1 MILTIDQLNE
11 CSNSDSVA
19 TRQNN
24 DLTLVHMVQNGDKR
38 AFGLLVLKYQHKV
51 AHIASRYVRDSD
63 EVQDISQD
71 TFIRAYRGLKK
82 FRGDSSFYTWLYT
95 IATNTSKNHITRRN
109 RRPTHNSLDIEDPD
123 VVQKADSLVDVAD
136 PQSEYF
142 TDEIEATVKDAIRQ
156 LPDVLQ
162 KTLTLRELDGHSYD
176 EIARIMNCPVGTVR
190 SRLFRARDEIGK
202 RLQPL

>member
-1 MILTIDQLNE
+1 
-11 CSNSDSVA
+11 
-19 TRQNN
+19 
-24 DLTLVHMVQNGDKR
+24 
-38 AFGLLVLKYQHKV
+38 
-51 AHIASRYVRDSD
+51 
-63 EVQDISQD
+63 
-71 TFIRAYRGLKK
+71 
-82 FRGDSSFYTWLYT
+82 
-95 IATNTSKNHITRRN
+95 
-109 RRPTHNSLDIEDPD
+109 
-123 VVQKADSLVDVAD
+123 VDVAD